1 MSTQRKEEEKEEKK
15 KRKKEKICQKGFLSD
30 LGTKQ
35 QKKVREGECEMI

>member
-1 MSTQRKEEEKEEKK
+1 MSTQRKEEEKEGKK
-15 KRKKEKICQKGFLSD
+15 KNRKKKCQKGFLSD